1 MAPSCTLAR
10 MDIHSLQTRL
20 RAFSAERGWEP
31 YQNPKNLAMAIVV
44 EAAELVEI
52 FQWLRPE
59 QAADIAAD
67 AARQQHVGEEI
78 ADVLVYLL
86 QIADRCGIDLEA
98 ANQLALQS
106 LTIGG
111 IPARF
116 APKAAAEA
124 ILRAIRRAMRRDG
137 CE

>member
-1 MAPSCTLAR
+1 

-31 YQNPKNLAMAIVV
+31 YQNPKNLAMAMVV

-86 QIADRCGIDLEA
+86 QIADRCGIDVEA
-98 ANQLALQS
+98 AVERKIGLNALKYPVPTSPQ
-106 LTIGG
+106 
-111 IPARF
+111 PAPTDSGVAD
-116 APKAAAEA
+116 APSPEP
-124 ILRAIRRAMRRDG
+124 RAD
-137 CE
+137 